1 MKTPRDKTYL
11 QYLSLGVEIA
21 AGLSIPIL
29 AGYWADRTWDTLP
42 WLTFLG
48 ILIGVAT
55 MLVIMI
61 RVARDVS
68 GDKGNDKN
76 QS

>member
-1 MKTPRDKTYL
+1 MKDSDDRRYL

-29 AGYWADRTWDTLP
+29 VGYWIDSSWETMP
-42 WLTFLG
+42 WFTFLG
-48 ILIGVAT
+48 IIMGVST
-55 MLVIMI
+55 MLMIMI

-68 GDKGNDKN
+68 GNDNK
-76 QS
+76 

>member
-1 MKTPRDKTYL
+1 VKGPENRQYI

-29 AGYWADRTWDTLP
+29 AGYWIDRNWDTMP
-42 WLTFLG
+42 WFTFLG

-55 MLVIMI
+55 MLIIMI

-68 GDKGNDKN
+68 GKKGD
-76 QS
+76 

>member
-1 MKTPRDKTYL
+1 MKGSGNRQYL

-21 AGLSIPIL
+21 AGLSLPIL
-29 AGYWADRTWDTLP
+29 AGYWIDRSWDTMP
-42 WLTFLG
+42 WFTFLG

-55 MLVIMI
+55 MLIIMI

-68 GDKGNDKN
+68 GKDGEERNN
-76 QS
+76 

>member
-1 MKTPRDKTYL
+1 MKGPENRQYI

-29 AGYWADRTWDTLP
+29 AGYWIDRSWDTMP
-42 WLTFLG
+42 WFTFLG
-48 ILIGVAT
+48 ILTGVAT
-55 MLVIMI
+55 MLIIMI

-68 GDKGNDKN
+68 GKKGD
-76 QS
+76 

>member
-1 MKTPRDKTYL
+1 MKEFGNRQYL

-29 AGYWADRTWDTLP
+29 VGYWIDRSWDTLP
-42 WLTFLG
+42 WFTFLG
-48 ILIGVAT
+48 IITGVAT

-68 GDKGNDKN
+68 GKDQD
-76 QS
+76 